1 MGIGNA
7 AGQRTE
13 VAVFVDLE
21 NIRYSTINSFG
32 REPDPLVW
40 RDKALKYGLMAVARA
55 YADFDQHPAML
66 RTKLDVAGFE
76 AQHFAAKRTTDSQG
90 RDRVVSRSDL
100 NFAVDIINTALARP
114 DIETFLLFT
123 GDKDFIRLVT
133 TLRNRLGR
141 RVVIC
146 GIPGS
151 VSPDLVAAAGEDDH
165 LVMEQSV
172 DNDLEI
178 IRAIAT
184 YVGQLHEGFVP
195 TQSHMSRTLWRFLD
209 RSCLPPEHIEAK
221 IMEFVRKSI
230 LSKRQTVNGQ
240 NNELITTE
248 LNMSNPLVIEALT
261 NWAPLG
267 HDEPGDRATP
277 HEERSDVSDVP
288 LRS

>member
-1 MGIGNA
+1 MSMNGNA
-7 AGQRTE
+7 NRSE

-55 YADFDQHPAML
+55 YADFDQHPASV
-66 RTKLDVAGFE
+66 RTRLEVAGFE
-76 AQHFAAKRTTDSQG
+76 AQHFPAKRTTDSQG
-90 RDRVVSRSDL
+90 RERVVSRSDL

-114 DIETFLLFT
+114 DIDTFLLFT

-151 VSPDLVAAAGEDDH
+151 ISPDLVTSAGEEDH
-165 LVMEQSV
+165 IVLEPCI
-172 DNDLEI
+172 DNDI
-178 IRAIAT
+178 AVIRAIHT
-184 YVGQLHEGFVP
+184 YIGQLHLGFVP

-209 RSCLPPEHIEAK
+209 RNALPSEHIEAK
-221 IMEFVRKSI
+221 IMEFVRKGV
-230 LSKRQTVNGQ
+230 LTKRQTVNGQ
-240 NNELITTE
+240 NQELVTTE
-248 LNMSNPLVIEALT
+248 LNMSNPLVVEALSD
-261 NWAPLG
+261 WQPAVVSQAACP
-267 HDEPGDRATP
+267 DEPCEQD
-277 HEERSDVSDVP
+277 ESDC
-288 LRS
+288 

>member
-1 MGIGNA
+1 MGIGMSNA
-7 AGQRTE
+7 SGQRTE

-55 YADFDQHPAML
+55 YADFDQHPPML

-178 IRAIAT
+178 IRAIST

-248 LNMSNPLVIEALT
+248 LNTSHPLVIEALAEG
-261 NWAPLG
+261 NHSSEPHPLEN
-267 HDEPGDRATP
+267 EPLESEP
-277 HEERSDVSDVP
+277 SDLSFQT
-288 LRS
+288 